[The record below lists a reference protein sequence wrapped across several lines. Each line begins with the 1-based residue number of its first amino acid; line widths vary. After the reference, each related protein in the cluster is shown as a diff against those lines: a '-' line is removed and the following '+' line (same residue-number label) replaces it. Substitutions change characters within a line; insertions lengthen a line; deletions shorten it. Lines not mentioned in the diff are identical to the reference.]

1 MKYSK
6 SKVGARCT
14 CPTISGHMQYAPTP
28 NPKQLI
34 VSLPAKRRKDLDIIF
49 LRREKGFNGAD
60 ADFSLPIGRGRSL
73 WLFGDTLV
81 GPRFNPPKYE
91 MPRNAIGIL
100 HHNAKAKF
108 VVPALAG
115 KTNPTVGADL
125 FVCPLYRANTQVR
138 PYKNSFPT
146 DSLKKE
152 RLPDPSTLKFTFHW
166 RTENRRARA
175 FFPAPKAGQWLW
187 PGSACVVNQK
197 IYYFLH
203 AFQTDNKN
211 SKYDSFKFRRTG
223 FRILRTDNPDDTPDN
238 WNIEHINIPKLCDS
252 VVWGIS
258 CFSGKDSFLYLWG
271 ATRGHR
277 KKGTVMARCPFEF
290 LEENKGKGWEFFVEG
305 KSSPVW
311 SYQSNYLHPL
321 FSHRAPEMSLHYLE
335 KQKIFLTVYG
345 FHKDKS
351 LGLRIARNIEGP
363 WSHYQEFYRPPE
375 RDWNKHYFSYA
386 PKAHPE
392 LSPDGNE
399 LFITYISN
407 SLYPRDVFI
416 DKRIYYPKFLAL
428 KLK

>member
-6 SKVGARCT
+6 SKDKTSCRGGV
-14 CPTISGHMQYAPTP
+14 APPLNTGEETSPLP

-34 VSLPAKRRKDLDIIF
+34 VSLPAKRRTDLDIIF
-49 LRREKGFNGAD
+49 LRGENGFNGAD

-73 WLFGDTLV
+73 WLFGDTFV

-100 HHNAKAKF
+100 HHNF
-108 VVPALAG
+108 VGDAYMRPRNIGILRYA
-115 KTNPTVGADL
+115 PT
-125 FVCPLYRANTQVR
+125 
-138 PYKNSFPT
+138 
-146 DSLKKE
+146 E
-152 RLPDPSTLKFTFHW
+152 LKFTFHW
-166 RTENRRARA
+166 RTENGRARA

-203 AFQTDNKN
+203 ALQTDNKN

-223 FRILRTDNPDDTPDN
+223 FHILQTDNPDDTPDN
-238 WNIEHINIPKLCDS
+238 WNIKHINIPKLCDS

-345 FHKDKS
+345 FHKDKC
-351 LGLRIARNIEGP
+351 LGLRIARNIGGP
-363 WSHYQEFYRPPE
+363 WSHYLEFYRPPE

-399 LFITYISN
+399 LLITYISN
-407 SLYPRDVFI
+407 SLYPRDILI
-416 DKRIYYPKFLAL
+416 DKRLYYPKFLAL
-428 KLK
+428 KLRSHL